1 MKAFEIPN
9 VFDKPSPHQVDCGSL
24 EMLTTQLNS
33 CFYSPPPFFSLKIDF
48 PTRTNYINMYVLHNQ
63 TPKMYFQRI

>member
-33 CFYSPPPFFSLKIDF
+33 SFYSPPLFLA
-48 PTRTNYINMYVLHNQ
+48 
-63 TPKMYFQRI
+63 